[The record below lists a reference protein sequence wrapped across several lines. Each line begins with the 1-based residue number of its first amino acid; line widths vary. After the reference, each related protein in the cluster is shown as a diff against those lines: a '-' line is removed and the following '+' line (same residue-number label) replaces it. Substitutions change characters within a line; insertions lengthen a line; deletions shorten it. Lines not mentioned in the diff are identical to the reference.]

1 MPSPSP
7 SPADSLLSRTVE
19 HTAHVWPL
27 VVVPLVATLL
37 EVGRLR
43 ALLRTADPAP
53 APANGDTTRVVI
65 SEPDRLF
72 SVTFGVPR
80 PVSTL
85 WSFVNAQPEGVS
97 TGAVGFDSVAVFVV
111 ALLVASVVSG
121 LLAAG
126 YLGSIDAALDGRF
139 DFLAAVR
146 SYGRPLVGFSL
157 LEAGV
162 SLLLVAV
169 GLVAL
174 PLVVVV
180 GTALFV
186 LAYLFFTTP
195 YLVVVDDLGLA
206 PALRRA
212 FELAT
217 SEGRVLGFFVGYVV
231 VSALLSVPISAL
243 AFAAPPVG
251 VALAVLVSAPVAL
264 LLNVA
269 TLLFVR
275 DLVRAQSSSNIPV
288 DM

>member
-1 MPSPSP
+1 MPS
-7 SPADSLLSRTVE
+7 DSLFSRTVE
-19 HTAHVWPL
+19 HAVRVWPL
-27 VVVPLVATLL
+27 LFVPVVATLL
-37 EVGRLR
+37 DVGRLR
-43 ALLRTADPAP
+43 TLLRTSAP
-53 APANGDTTRVVI
+53 APSSGESVEVVVT
-65 SEPDRLF
+65 EPDRVF

-85 WSFVNAQPEGVS
+85 WSFVNAQPNGLS
-97 TGAVGFDSVAVFVV
+97 TGAPGFDSVAVFVL
-111 ALLVASVVSG
+111 ALLVSAVVSG

-139 DFLAAVR
+139 GFLEAVR

-162 SLLLVAV
+162 GLLLIAL
-169 GLVAL
+169 GLVAF

-180 GTALFV
+180 VVALFV
-186 LAYLFFTTP
+186 LAYLFFATP
-195 YLVVVDDLGLA
+195 YLVVVEDTGLA
-206 PALRRA
+206 PALRHA
-212 FELAT
+212 FELT
-217 SEGRVLGFFVGYVV
+217 TNDGRMLVFFGGYLI

-243 AFAAPPVG
+243 AFAAEPFG
-251 VALAVLVSAPVAL
+251 LALAILVSGPVAL

-275 DLVRAQSSSNIPV
+275 DVVTGGQSSSNMPV